1 MNTEINEVINNLCA
15 KFGCALNDL
24 TPELMRMM
32 MVRDIG
38 CILIGAILIV
48 SSVICFYFS
57 FKEYNRQEEKWTRN
71 DIVYYER
78 GDYEGLFG
86 AGSALLV
93 FALLFLIP
101 ATINYL
107 QWLAAPKAMTITYI
121 LDYMR

>member
-1 MNTEINEVINNLCA
+1 MNTEINEVINNLCT

-24 TPELMRMM
+24 TPELMRMI

-38 CILIGAILIV
+38 CIIIGAILIV

-57 FKEYNRQEEKWTRN
+57 FKEYNKQEEKWSRN

-78 GDYEGLFG
+78 GEYEGLFG

-101 ATINYL
+101 ATINYF
-107 QWLAAPKAMTITYI
+107 QWLTAPKAMTITYI

>member
-15 KFGCALNDL
+15 KFGCALEDL

-57 FKEYNRQEEKWTRN
+57 FKEYNKQEEKWSRN
-71 DIVYYER
+71 GIVYYER
-78 GDYEGLFG
+78 GDYEGLCG
-86 AGSALLV
+86 VGSALFV
-93 FALLFLIP
+93 IALLFLIP
-101 ATINYL
+101 ATIDYF
-107 QWLAAPKAMTITYI
+107 QWLVAPKAMTISYI
-121 LDYMR
+121 LEHMR